1 MEGKKREP
9 YLLICPLTKDF
20 VNLVGQNVLLNTH
33 MCLQHLHQ

>member
-9 YLLICPLTKDF
+9 YLLICPPTKDF